1 MDTILKKKKWTTKK
15 IVAIAGTVIIS
26 LLIIYSYTS
35 IGKSAASV
43 MKDRITVAEVT
54 TDNFQEFIPVNGI
67 VSPITT
73 IYLDIAEGGRVEE
86 KYAEDGALLKK
97 GDPILKLANTDLELN
112 LVNQQTN
119 VYNLLTQMQISHNAT
134 QQNTITRLNQMA
146 EVENAWREASRVYL
160 LNKQLYEQKAIGSQ
174 EFEQSKI
181 NYDYHVKRKKLT
193 EQIINQDS
201 ISRKQ
206 ETEQTKQSYSRT
218 QEALRVM
225 QQKVGD
231 LVVRAPVDGQ
241 LTSLDAEF
249 GQNKNK
255 GERIGQIDV
264 LSGFKV
270 RADIDEHYIS
280 RIFVGLVGEFTL
292 DGVTYKMKIKK
303 VFTQITNGRFMVDM
317 EFLDTICQDLRRGQT
332 LQVRLALG
340 DETKA
345 VLLPRG
351 GFYQQTGGNWIF
363 KLSEDGKTAYRV
375 DIQLGRQNPEY
386 YEVLQGLKQGDK
398 VITSNYD
405 NYTDK
410 QELNLKD

>member
-1 MDTILKKKKWTTKK
+1 
-15 IVAIAGTVIIS
+15 
-26 LLIIYSYTS
+26 
-35 IGKSAASV
+35 
-43 MKDRITVAEVT
+43 
-54 TDNFQEFIPVNGI
+54 
-67 VSPITT
+67 
-73 IYLDIAEGGRVEE
+73 
-86 KYAEDGALLKK
+86 
-97 GDPILKLANTDLELN
+97 
-112 LVNQQTN
+112 
-119 VYNLLTQMQISHNAT
+119 
-134 QQNTITRLNQMA
+134 MA
-146 EVENAWREASRVYL
+146 EVENAWQEASRIHQ

-181 NYDYHVKRKKLT
+181 NYDYQVKRKKLT

-270 RADIDEHYIS
+270 RADIDEHYSS
-280 RIFVGLVGEFTL
+280 RIFVGLTGEFVMN
-292 DGVTYKMKIKK
+292 GVTYKMRIKK
-303 VFTQITNGRFMVDM
+303 IFTQITNGRFMVDM
-317 EFLDTICQDLRRGQT
+317 EFVGAICQDLRRGQT

-345 VLLPRG
+345 ILLPRG

-363 KLSEDGKTAYRV
+363 KLSDDGKTAYRV

-405 NYTDK
+405 NYLDK
-410 QELNLKD
+410 QELKLND